1 MTTEQPK
8 PRKLLDR
15 IRDKLRVKHYSIR
28 TEKTYVRWIRRYI
41 LFHDKRRPFCESAAV
56 EDTLCKKRLT

>member
-15 IRDKLRVKHYSIR
+15 VRDMLRVKHYPA
-28 TEKTYVRWIRRYI
+28 VR
-41 LFHDKRRPFCESAAV
+41 PQV
-56 EDTLCKKRLT
+56 